1 MHRINPHILTRMNP
15 KKNLLFFLV
24 FVASLNVSAQ
34 SKSDVFNKETEITW
48 LGLDFSHAKL
58 LGDREKYG
66 SESDVKHLM
75 NAWNELILNEPDK
88 YNVAKAVGR
97 SKVEK
102 ATDVTTDRNGE
113 VDVQAMFTNDQ
124 KDYLHI
130 QPSDIDGI
138 VSSFDFK
145 GKTGIGLVFI
155 VETFSKPN
163 EEGSIYVTFVNMGSK
178 ETLFSERLT
187 AEPKGF
193 GMRNFWAGCV
203 YGVLTKMQKKE
214 FESWRK
220 KYYRP

>member
-1 MHRINPHILTRMNP
+1 MNIP
-15 KKNLLFFLV
+15 KRFLFLFVLLISFG
-24 FVASLNVSAQ
+24 AVSAQ
-34 SKSDVFNKETEITW
+34 TKSDVFNKDIEVTW
-48 LGLDFSHAKL
+48 LGLDFSNAKF
-58 LGDREKYG
+58 LGDREKFG

-75 NAWNELILNEPDK
+75 TAWNELIINEAEK
-88 YNVAKAVGR
+88 YNVAKAVDR
-97 SKVEK
+97 SKVTN
-102 ATDVTTDRNGE
+102 ATEVTTARNGE
-113 VDVQAMFTNDQ
+113 VDVQAMFTDNQ

-130 QPSDIDGI
+130 QPSDVEGI

-155 VETFSKPN
+155 VESFSKPN

-178 ETLFSERLT
+178 ELLFSERLT

-214 FESWRK
+214 FGNWKK

>member
-1 MHRINPHILTRMNP
+1 MNIQ
-15 KKNLLFFLV
+15 KRFLFLFVLLISFG
-24 FVASLNVSAQ
+24 AVSAQ
-34 SKSDVFNKETEITW
+34 TRSDVFNKDIEVTW
-48 LGLDFSHAKL
+48 LGLDFTNAKF
-58 LGDREKYG
+58 LGDREKFG

-75 NAWNELILNEPDK
+75 TAWNELIINESEK
-88 YNVAKAVGR
+88 FNVAKAVDR
-97 SKVEK
+97 SKVTNAIE
-102 ATDVTTDRNGE
+102 VTTARNGE
-113 VDVQAMFTNDQ
+113 VDVQAIFTDNQ

-155 VETFSKPN
+155 VESFSKPN
-163 EEGSIYVTFVNMGSK
+163 VEGSMYVTFVNMGSK
-178 ETLFSERLT
+178 ELLFSERLT

-193 GMRNFWAGCV
+193 GMRNFWAGAI

-214 FESWRK
+214 FGNWKK

>member
-1 MHRINPHILTRMNP
+1 MNT
-15 KKNLLFFLV
+15 KKHAFLLIAMIIALGNAFG
-24 FVASLNVSAQ
+24 Q
-34 SKSDVFNKETEITW
+34 SKNDVFNKDVEITW
-48 LGLDFSHAKL
+48 LGLDFSNAKL
-58 LGDREKYG
+58 LGDREKFG

-75 NAWNELILNEPDK
+75 AAWNDLILNEPDK

-97 SKVEK
+97 AKVG
-102 ATDVTTDRNGE
+102 TGVDVTRSRNDE
-113 VDVQAMFTNDQ
+113 VDAQAMFTDDQ

-130 QPSDIDGI
+130 QPSEIDGI

-163 EEGSIYVTFVNMGSK
+163 EEGSIFVTFVDMGSK

-214 FESWRK
+214 FENWRK

>member
-1 MHRINPHILTRMNP
+1 MNIQ
-15 KKNLLFFLV
+15 KRFLFLFVLLISFG
-24 FVASLNVSAQ
+24 AVSAQ
-34 SKSDVFNKETEITW
+34 TKSDVFNKDIEVTW
-48 LGLDFSHAKL
+48 LGLDFSNAKF
-58 LGDREKYG
+58 LGDREKFG

-75 NAWNELILNEPDK
+75 TAWNELIINEAEK
-88 YNVAKAVGR
+88 YNVAKAVDR
-97 SKVEK
+97 SKVTN
-102 ATDVTTDRNGE
+102 ATEVTTARNGE
-113 VDVQAMFTNDQ
+113 VDVQAMFTDNQ

-130 QPSDIDGI
+130 QPSDIEGI

-163 EEGSIYVTFVNMGSK
+163 EEGSMYVTFVNMGSK
-178 ETLFSERLT
+178 ELLFSERLT

-193 GMRNFWAGCV
+193 GMRNFWAGCI

-214 FESWRK
+214 FGNWKK

>member
-1 MHRINPHILTRMNP
+1 MNIQ
-15 KKNLLFFLV
+15 KRFLFLFVLLISFG
-24 FVASLNVSAQ
+24 AVSAQ
-34 SKSDVFNKETEITW
+34 TKSDVFNKDIEVTW
-48 LGLDFSHAKL
+48 LGLDFSNAKF
-58 LGDREKYG
+58 LGDREKFG

-75 NAWNELILNEPDK
+75 TAWNELIINESEK
-88 YNVAKAVGR
+88 FNVAKAVDR
-97 SKVEK
+97 SKVTNAIE
-102 ATDVTTDRNGE
+102 VTTARNGE
-113 VDVQAMFTNDQ
+113 VDVQAIFTDNQ

-155 VETFSKPN
+155 VESFSKPN
-163 EEGSIYVTFVNMGSK
+163 VEGSMYVTFVNMGSK
-178 ETLFSERLT
+178 ELLFSERLT

-193 GMRNFWAGCV
+193 GMRNFWAGAI

-214 FESWRK
+214 FGNWKK

>member
-1 MHRINPHILTRMNP
+1 MNI
-15 KKNLLFFLV
+15 KKRLLFLFALTV
-24 FVASLNVSAQ
+24 TFASASAQ
-34 SKSDVFNKETEITW
+34 TKSDVFNKDTEITW
-48 LGLDFSHAKL
+48 LGLDFSNAKL

-75 NAWNELILNEPDK
+75 TAWNELILNEPDK

-97 SKVEK
+97 TKVTNAIE
-102 ATDVTTDRNGE
+102 VTTERNGE
-113 VDVQAMFTNDQ
+113 VDAQAIFTDNQ

-130 QPSDIDGI
+130 QPSDIPGI

-163 EEGSIYVTFVNMGSK
+163 VEGSMFVTFVNMGTK
-178 ETLFSERLT
+178 ELLFAERV
-187 AEPKGF
+187 AGEPKGF
-193 GMRNFWAGCV
+193 GMRNYWAGCV
-203 YGVLTKMQKKE
+203 FGVLTKMQKKE
-214 FESWRK
+214 FENWRK

>member
-1 MHRINPHILTRMNP
+1 MNIQ
-15 KKNLLFFLV
+15 KRLLFLLV
-24 FVASLNVSAQ
+24 LVASSGTIIAQ
-34 SKSDVFNKETEITW
+34 TKSDVFNKDTEITW
-48 LGLDFSHAKL
+48 LGLDFSAAKF
-58 LGDREKYG
+58 LGDREKFG

-75 NAWNELILNEPDK
+75 TAWNELILNEPDK

-97 SKVEK
+97 SKV
-102 ATDVTTDRNGE
+102 ATAIDVTGDRNAE
-113 VDVQAMFTNDQ
+113 VDAQALFTNEQ

-130 QPSDIDGI
+130 KPSD
-138 VSSFDFK
+138 VEELVTSFDFK

-155 VETFSKPN
+155 VESFSKPN

-178 ETLFSERLT
+178 EVLFTERLA

-214 FESWRK
+214 FDNWKK

>member
-1 MHRINPHILTRMNP
+1 MNTQ
-15 KKNLLFFLV
+15 KRLSFLFVLL
-24 FVASLNVSAQ
+24 ASFGAVCAQ
-34 SKSDVFNKETEITW
+34 TKSDVFNKDTEITW
-48 LGLDFSHAKL
+48 LGLDFSNAKF
-58 LGDREKYG
+58 LGDREKFG

-75 NAWNELILNEPDK
+75 TAWNQLILNEPAK
-88 YNVAKAVGR
+88 YNVAKAVDR
-97 SKVEK
+97 STITN
-102 ATDVTTDRNGE
+102 AIDVTTDRNAE
-113 VDVQAMFTNDQ
+113 VDVQAIFTDEQ

-178 ETLFSERLT
+178 ELLFSERLT

-214 FESWRK
+214 FGNWKK

>member
-1 MHRINPHILTRMNP
+1 MNLQKRFLFLFVLLTS
-15 KKNLLFFLV
+15 FGV
-24 FVASLNVSAQ
+24 VSAQ
-34 SKSDVFNKETEITW
+34 TKSDVFNKDTEITW

-58 LGDREKYG
+58 LGDREKFG
-66 SESDVKHLM
+66 SESDLRHLM
-75 NAWNELILNEPDK
+75 TAWNELILNEPEK

-97 SKVEK
+97 SKVTN
-102 ATDVTTDRNGE
+102 AIDVTGDRNGE
-113 VDVQAMFTNDQ
+113 VDVQAMFTDDQ

-130 QPSDIDGI
+130 QPSEIEGI

-163 EEGSIYVTFVNMGSK
+163 EEGSMFVTFVNMGSK
-178 ETLFSERLT
+178 ELLFSERLT

-203 YGVLTKMQKKE
+203 FGVLTKMQKKE
-214 FESWRK
+214 FENWRK
-220 KYYRP
+220 KHYRP

>member
-1 MHRINPHILTRMNP
+1 MNIQ
-15 KKNLLFFLV
+15 KRLLFL
-24 FVASLNVSAQ
+24 FVLLSSIGAVSAQ
-34 SKSDVFNKETEITW
+34 TKSDVFNKDTEITW

-58 LGDREKYG
+58 LGDREKFG
-66 SESDVKHLM
+66 SESDLRHLM
-75 NAWNELILNEPDK
+75 TAWNELILNEPEK
-88 YNVAKAVGR
+88 YDVAKAVGR
-97 SKVEK
+97 SKV
-102 ATDVTTDRNGE
+102 ATAIDVTGDRNGE

-130 QPSDIDGI
+130 QPSDIEGI

-163 EEGSIYVTFVNMGSK
+163 EEGSVFVTFVNMGSK
-178 ETLFSERLT
+178 ELLFSERLT

-203 YGVLTKMQKKE
+203 FGVLTKMQKKE
-214 FESWRK
+214 FENWRK

>member
-1 MHRINPHILTRMNP
+1 MNT
-15 KKNLLFFLV
+15 KKRTFFLIALI
-24 FVASLNVSAQ
+24 ASFSAAFAQ
-34 SKSDVFNKETEITW
+34 SKSDVFNKDTEITW
-48 LGLDFSHAKL
+48 LGLDFSNAKL
-58 LGDREKYG
+58 LGDREKFG

-75 NAWNELILNEPDK
+75 SAWNDLILNEPDK

-97 SKVEK
+97 SKVANAVE
-102 ATDVTTDRNGE
+102 VTKTRNDE
-113 VDVQAMFTNDQ
+113 VDAQAMFTDDQ

-163 EEGSIYVTFVNMGSK
+163 EEGSIFVTFVNMGSK

-193 GMRNFWAGCV
+193 GMRNFWAGSV
-203 YGVLTKMQKKE
+203 YGILTKMQKKE
-214 FESWRK
+214 FENWKK

>member
-1 MHRINPHILTRMNP
+1 MNIQ
-15 KKNLLFFLV
+15 KRFLFLFVLLISFG
-24 FVASLNVSAQ
+24 AVSAQ
-34 SKSDVFNKETEITW
+34 TKSDVFNKDIEVTW
-48 LGLDFSHAKL
+48 LGLDFTNAKF
-58 LGDREKYG
+58 LGDREKFG

-75 NAWNELILNEPDK
+75 TAWNELIINESEK
-88 YNVAKAVGR
+88 FNVAKAVDR
-97 SKVEK
+97 SKVTNAIE
-102 ATDVTTDRNGE
+102 VTTARNGE
-113 VDVQAMFTNDQ
+113 VDVQAIFTDNQ

-155 VETFSKPN
+155 VESFSKPN
-163 EEGSIYVTFVNMGSK
+163 VEGSMYVTFVNMGSK
-178 ETLFSERLT
+178 ELLFSERLT

-193 GMRNFWAGCV
+193 GMRNFWAGAI

-214 FESWRK
+214 FGNWKK

>member
-1 MHRINPHILTRMNP
+1 MNIQ
-15 KKNLLFFLV
+15 KRFLFLFVLLISFG
-24 FVASLNVSAQ
+24 AVSAQ
-34 SKSDVFNKETEITW
+34 TKSDVFNKDIEVTW
-48 LGLDFSHAKL
+48 LGLDFSNAKF
-58 LGDREKYG
+58 LGDREKFG

-75 NAWNELILNEPDK
+75 TAWNELIINEAEK
-88 YNVAKAVGR
+88 FNVAKAVDR
-97 SKVEK
+97 SKVTN
-102 ATDVTTDRNGE
+102 ATEVTTARNGE
-113 VDVQAMFTNDQ
+113 VDVQAMFTDNQ

-130 QPSDIDGI
+130 QPSDIEGI

-163 EEGSIYVTFVNMGSK
+163 EEGSMYVTFVNMGSK
-178 ETLFSERLT
+178 ELLFSERLT

-193 GMRNFWAGCV
+193 GMRNFWAGCI

-214 FESWRK
+214 FGNWKK

>member
-1 MHRINPHILTRMNP
+1 MNTKKILLTTVIA
-15 KKNLLFFLV
+15 LACAGV
-24 FVASLNVSAQ
+24 FAQ
-34 SKSDVFNKETEITW
+34 TKSDVFKKEVEVTW

-58 LGDREKYG
+58 IGDREKFG

-88 YNVAKAVGR
+88 YNVAKAIGR
-97 SKVEK
+97 SQVSN
-102 ATDVTTDRNGE
+102 AIDVTRERNGE
-113 VDVQAMFTNDQ
+113 VDAQGMFSDDQ

-130 QPSDIDGI
+130 KPSDIDNI

-145 GKTGIGLVFI
+145 GKTGLGLVFI
-155 VETFSKPN
+155 VESFSKPN

-178 ETLFSERLT
+178 ETLFSEKLT

-193 GMRNFWAGCV
+193 GMRNYWAGCV

-214 FESWRK
+214 FENWRK
-220 KYYRP
+220 KHYRP

>member
-1 MHRINPHILTRMNP
+1 MNP
-15 KKNLLFFLV
+15 KKNLLFLLV
-24 FVASLNVSAQ
+24 FFASLNASAQ
-34 SKSDVFNKETEITW
+34 NKSDVFNKEVEITW

-75 NAWNELILNEPDK
+75 NAWNELIINEPDK

-130 QPSDIDGI
+130 QASDIDGI

-187 AEPKGF
+187 AVPKGF

-203 YGVLTKMQKKE
+203 FGVLTKMQKKE
-214 FESWRK
+214 FETWRK

>member
-1 MHRINPHILTRMNP
+1 MNIQRR
-15 KKNLLFFLV
+15 LLFLFVLV
-24 FVASLNVSAQ
+24 AFVGTAHAQ
-34 SKSDVFNKETEITW
+34 TKSDVFNKDVEVTW
-48 LGLDFSHAKL
+48 LGLDFSNAKL
-58 LGDREKYG
+58 LGDREKFG
-66 SESDVKHLM
+66 SESDLRHLM
-75 NAWNELILNEPDK
+75 TAWNELIINEADK
-88 YNVAKAVGR
+88 YNVAKAVDR
-97 SKVEK
+97 SKVTN
-102 ATDVTTDRNGE
+102 AIDVTADRNGE
-113 VDVQAMFTNDQ
+113 VDVQAMFTDNQ

-178 ETLFSERLT
+178 ETLFSERLA

-214 FESWRK
+214 FANWKK

>member
-1 MHRINPHILTRMNP
+1 MNLQ
-15 KKNLLFFLV
+15 KRHLFLLVLLASFG
-24 FVASLNVSAQ
+24 VASAQ
-34 SKSDVFNKETEITW
+34 TKSDVFNKDTEITW

-58 LGDREKYG
+58 LGDREKFG
-66 SESDVKHLM
+66 SESDLRHLM
-75 NAWNELILNEPDK
+75 TAWNELILNEPEK

-97 SKVEK
+97 QKVTN
-102 ATDVTTDRNGE
+102 AIDVTADRNGE
-113 VDVQAMFTNDQ
+113 VDVQAMFTDDQ

-130 QPSDIDGI
+130 QPSEIEGI

-163 EEGSIYVTFVNMGSK
+163 EEGSIFVTFVNMGSK
-178 ETLFSERLT
+178 ELLFSERLA

-214 FESWRK
+214 FENWRK